1 MSELTDTAK
10 TRVTGQQYI
19 KCQKGNKRNERKQK
33 RRKIKIKS
41 KNNQQENN
49 KTVDYIGNLETE
61 FLCAC
66 V

>member
-33 RRKIKIKS
+33 RRK
-41 KNNQQENN
+41 
-49 KTVDYIGNLETE
+49 
-61 FLCAC
+61 
-66 V
+66 